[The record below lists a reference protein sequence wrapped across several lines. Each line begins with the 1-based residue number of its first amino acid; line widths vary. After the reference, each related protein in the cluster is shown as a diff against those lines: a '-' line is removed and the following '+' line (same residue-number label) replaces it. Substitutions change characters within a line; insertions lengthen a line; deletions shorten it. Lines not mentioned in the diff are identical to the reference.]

1 MKLYQPAYEDFKLA
15 LTFSPQESGLL
26 EGYMNEAHVSLMNQ
40 LNNGS
45 GSGSS
50 PPPPFMKEGNPR
62 GMSPSRSS
70 SRLRTLKKMGTTTFK
85 KRGGIIQEGNEVQKS
100 IEDILKIKKPRS
112 IYHLIRMLYS
122 LSKNF
127 LLSMNAFLLVLF
139 LYLLHHYLIRRR
151 LFKLFLYR
159 ALDKLT

>member
-1 MKLYQPAYEDFKLA
+1 
-15 LTFSPQESGLL
+15 
-26 EGYMNEAHVSLMNQ
+26 MNEAHVSLMNQ

-50 PPPPFMKEGNPR
+50 PPPPFMKEGGGSR

-100 IEDILKIKKPRS
+100 IEDILNIKKPRT

-139 LYLLHHYLIRRR
+139 LYLVHHYLIRRR

>member
-1 MKLYQPAYEDFKLA
+1 
-15 LTFSPQESGLL
+15 
-26 EGYMNEAHVSLMNQ
+26 MNEAHVSLMNQ

-50 PPPPFMKEGNPR
+50 PPPPFMKEGGNR

-70 SRLRTLKKMGTTTFK
+70 RRLRTLKKMGTTTFK

-100 IEDILKIKKPRS
+100 IEEILNIKKPRTV
-112 IYHLIRMLYS
+112 YHLIRMLYS
-122 LSKNF
+122 LSKNV

-151 LFKLFLYR
+151 LFKLVLYR